1 MDCVYFPDIFS
12 ITSVAYRTVD
22 VFATISETLEVSFNS
37 ETAEFP
43 RHQVISIM
51 QKMVEYRQNMEFPE
65 INKMFYLLSEMVLGV
80 VGTHETTNYIRKKSV
95 AERIQNKFKTL
106 VTSSDSI
113 LPIPT
118 FDQIK
123 TEEYYSKINKMNK
136 LMRAHTY
143 IYKELQR
150 QQEMCWIADS
160 KVQKYDLCLTTAKI
174 SRNHLADKLS
184 IKNLKVRDDSIKQLQ
199 NILNDKKQKAAE
211 TARRYHTLLKKENM
225 TRNTL
230 RLLERDLLDDIIFNL
245 TDRIHS
251 GLLSVKHILA
261 THTNKLYEILP
272 HIDDFDCRL
281 AAESIIE
288 KLSSKYQFSSPQEFH
303 TANGSNVKLPDVQ
316 YINYKADKQMIT
328 EEQAFEPTKEQRNNN
343 NVSCQD
349 NQYNFLRNVY
359 VKTKDLSKGTNECFI
374 KLEEGMIIKLKVV
387 TDESEV
393 AFGWYKSNPWSQKK
407 WGFFC
412 KSTES
417 MNLT

>member
-12 ITSVAYRTVD
+12 ITSVAYRTID
-22 VFATISETLEVSFNS
+22 VFATISETLEVIFNS

-51 QKMVEYRQNMEFPE
+51 QKMVAYRQNMEFPE
-65 INKMFYLLSEMVLGV
+65 INKLFYLLSEMVLGV
-80 VGTHETTNYIRKKSV
+80 VGAHETTNYIRKKSV
-95 AERIQNKFKTL
+95 AEKIQKQFVNL
-106 VTSSDSI
+106 VSSSDSI
-113 LPIPT
+113 LSIPT

-123 TEEYYSKINKMNK
+123 TEEYYSKINEMNK

-150 QQEMCWIADS
+150 HQEMCWIADS

-184 IKNLKVRDDSIKQLQ
+184 SKNLKARDDSIKQLQ
-199 NILNDKKQKAAE
+199 TTLNDKKQKAAE
-211 TARRYHTLLKKENM
+211 TARRYQTLLKKENM

-230 RLLERDLLDDIIFNL
+230 RLLERNLLDDIIFNL
-245 TDRIHS
+245 ADRIHS
-251 GLLSVKHILA
+251 GLLSMKYILA
-261 THTNKLYEILP
+261 AHTNKLYELLP

-303 TANGSNVKLPDVQ
+303 SANGLKVKLPDIQ
-316 YINYKADKQMIT
+316 YIYYKSDKQIT
-328 EEQAFEPTKEQRNNN
+328 EQQAYEPTKEQRNNN
-343 NVSCQD
+343 NVSCQVD
-349 NQYNFLRNVY
+349 QFNFLRNSY
-359 VKTKDLSKGTNECFI
+359 VKTKDLSKKTNECFVKI
-374 KLEEGMIIKLKVV
+374 KEGMIVKLKVA

-393 AFGWYKSNPWSQKK
+393 AFGWYKSNPWNQKK

-412 KSTES
+412 KSTEHIK
-417 MNLT
+417 LT